1 MKKRIFLLLLF
12 VLICGAVLF
21 ARVLSIYDDY
31 RNPPLMRLFCDD
43 WSTTVAGQ
51 AASWSYDS
59 LLGGRSY
66 TAQLVHPLE
75 QTERGTI
82 LETYGNSFKIGF
94 DTVQPD
100 MILSA
105 CRWPADALGDPDAEA
120 ELVAVGEPQ
129 KVDEGD
135 WIYAVEVEY
144 QGQDHYRGTAQY
156 VFHVSNTQRY

>member
-1 MKKRIFLLLLF
+1 MKKRVSLLLLF

-21 ARVLSIYDDY
+21 ARVLSVYDDY

-51 AASWSYDS
+51 AVSWSYDS
-59 LLGGRSY
+59 LLGRRGY

-75 QTERGTI
+75 QTDRGTI

-105 CRWPADALGDPDAEA
+105 CRWPVDALGDPDAEA

-129 KVDEGD
+129 EVDEGH

>member
-1 MKKRIFLLLLF
+1 MKKRVSLLLLF

-21 ARVLSIYDDY
+21 ARVLSVYDDY

-51 AASWSYDS
+51 AVSWSYDS
-59 LLGGRSY
+59 LLGRRSY

-75 QTERGTI
+75 QTDRGTI

-105 CRWPADALGDPDAEA
+105 CRWPADALGDPDADA

-129 KVDEGD
+129 EVDEGD

>member
-1 MKKRIFLLLLF
+1 MKKRLSLLLLF

-21 ARVLSIYDDY
+21 VRVLSVYDDY

-51 AASWSYDS
+51 ATSWSYDS
-59 LLGGRSY
+59 LLGRRSY
-66 TAQLVHPLE
+66 TAQQVHPLE
-75 QTERGTI
+75 QTDRGTV

-100 MILSA
+100 LILSA
-105 CRWPADALGDPDAEA
+105 SRWPAVALGDPNAE
-120 ELVAVGEPQ
+120 GEP
-129 KVDEGD
+129 VDVSELQEPDVGD

-144 QGQDHYRGTAQY
+144 QGQEHYRGTAQY
-156 VFHVSNTQRY
+156 VFHISNTQRY

>member
-1 MKKRIFLLLLF
+1 MKKRVSLLLLF

-21 ARVLSIYDDY
+21 ARVLSVYDDY

-51 AASWSYDS
+51 AVSWSYDS
-59 LLGGRSY
+59 LLGRRSY

-75 QTERGTI
+75 QTDRGTI

-105 CRWPADALGDPDAEA
+105 YRWPAEALGDPDAEA

-129 KVDEGD
+129 EVDEGD